1 MTELILILKL
11 LKSDSLETEPETR
24 ILVQMIYQGSVFRSE
39 MREEVIEQ
47 ELQSWAECSLT

>member
-24 ILVQMIYQGSVFRSE
+24 ILVQMIYQGSVFRSG

>member
-11 LKSDSLETEPETR
+11 LKSGSLETEPETR
-24 ILVQMIYQGSVFRSE
+24 ILIQMIYQGSVFRSG